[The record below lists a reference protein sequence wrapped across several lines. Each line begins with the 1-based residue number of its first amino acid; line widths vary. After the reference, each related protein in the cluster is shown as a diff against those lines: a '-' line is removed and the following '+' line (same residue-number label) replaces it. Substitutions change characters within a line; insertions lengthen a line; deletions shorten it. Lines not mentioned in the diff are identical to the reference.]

1 MSFRLTRQS
10 KILKPGEYKS
20 VFNNGTMTRG
30 KYWQIM
36 AVKTESTK
44 AKLGLAISKKVH
56 RLAVE
61 RNRFKRIARETFRLQ
76 QDQLDNWEFV
86 VMAARAKP
94 ANNTLIKQDLLA
106 LLSKVVNR

>member
-10 KILKPGEYKS
+10 KILTPSEYKS
-20 VFNNGTMTRG
+20 IFNNGNMTRG
-30 KYWQIM
+30 KYWQVM
-36 AVKTESTK
+36 AVKTGTSK

-76 QDQLDNWEFV
+76 QAHLKDWELV
-86 VMAARAKP
+86 VMAKHAKP
-94 ANNTLIKQDLLA
+94 ANNATIAQDLLA
-106 LLSKVVNR
+106 LLNKVTAK

>member
-20 VFNNGTMTRG
+20 IFNNGNMTRG
-30 KYWQIM
+30 KYWQVM
-36 AVKTESTK
+36 AIKTDTSK
-44 AKLGLAISKKVH
+44 AKLGLAVSKKVH

-76 QDQLDNWEFV
+76 QANLENWEFV
-86 VMAARAKP
+86 VMAKHAKP
-94 ANNTLIKQDLLA
+94 ANNATIAQDLLT
-106 LLSKVVNR
+106 LLNKVVAK

>member
-1 MSFRLTRQS
+1 MSFRLTHQS

-20 VFNNGTMTRG
+20 IFTNGNMTRG
-30 KYWQIM
+30 KYWQVM
-36 AVKTESTK
+36 AIKTGAKK

-76 QDQLDNWEFV
+76 QAELNNWEFV
-86 VMAARAKP
+86 IMAKHAKP
-94 ANNTLIKQDLLA
+94 ASNTIIAQDLLA
-106 LLSKVVNR
+106 LLTKIVAK

>member
-20 VFNNGTMTRG
+20 IFNNGNMTRG
-30 KYWQIM
+30 KYWQVM
-36 AVKTESTK
+36 AIKTDTTK

-61 RNRFKRIARETFRLQ
+61 RNRFKRIARETFRMQ
-76 QDQLDNWEFV
+76 QAELINWEFV
-86 VMAARAKP
+86 VMAKHAKP
-94 ANNTLIKQDLLA
+94 ANNTVIAQDLLA
-106 LLSKVVNR
+106 LLNKVVTK